1 MRGLKHRER
10 NKDSEEEDLEENL
23 KANHQLSSIYINKMF
38 SMVIFY
44 YSSDL
49 VMRGWKLPNPK
60 IYGLCKLTER
70 WKIKT
75 FFFYCL
81 WYDNNLY
88 VILINHNS
96 GLVLYNVWESQPF
109 KREYKI

>member
-1 MRGLKHRER
+1 VRFNKKFDTKISGLKRTMRGLKHRER

-49 VMRGWKLPNPK
+49 VMRG
-60 IYGLCKLTER
+60 
-70 WKIKT
+70 
-75 FFFYCL
+75 
-81 WYDNNLY
+81 
-88 VILINHNS
+88 
-96 GLVLYNVWESQPF
+96 
-109 KREYKI
+109 